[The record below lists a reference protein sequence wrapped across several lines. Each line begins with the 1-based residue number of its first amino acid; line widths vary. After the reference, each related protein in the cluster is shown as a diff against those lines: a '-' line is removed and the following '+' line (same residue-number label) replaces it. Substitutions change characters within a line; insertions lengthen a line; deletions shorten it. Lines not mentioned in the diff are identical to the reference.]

1 MKFTKMHGCG
11 NDYIFVDSRFEK
23 IENPEKLARVLS
35 DRHMG
40 VGADGL
46 VLIGTSDKADV
57 SMRMY
62 NADGSVGEMCGNAI
76 RCIGKY
82 VFENNIKNKT
92 TLTVD
97 TLAGVKTLFLTLN
110 QNKVVEVMVDLG
122 KPIILAK
129 EIPVISERETVVEE
143 PITVLDRN
151 FTMTCV
157 SMGNPHAV
165 IFVDNVASFP
175 VATYGLPL
183 EHSLRF
189 PNRVNVEFVQ
199 VVDRNNIKIPWPVVL
214 ELLLRSLQ
222 EFYQVNWIPMWLF
235 PVWEEFSKS
244 FTTTRIISCIY
255 PVLRLKYMMAKLRG
269 ILLSVGNETFYHCIQ
284 YRKCLWM

>member
-11 NDYIFVDSRFEK
+11 NDYIFLDSRFDSISE
-23 IENPEKLARVLS
+23 PEKLARTLS

-40 VGADGL
+40 IGADGL
-46 VLIGTSDKADV
+46 VLIGTSEKADI

-82 VFENNIKNKT
+82 VYENGIKSKT

-97 TLAGVKTLFLTLN
+97 TLAGIKTLFLTLN

-122 KPIILAK
+122 KPIITAK
-129 EIPVISERETVVEE
+129 DIPVLTEKDAVIEE
-143 PITVLDRN
+143 PITILDKE
-151 FTMTCV
+151 FKMTCV

-165 IFVDNVASFP
+165 IFTDNVANFP

-183 EHSLRF
+183 EHNLRF

-199 VVDRNNIKIPWPVVL
+199 VIDRNNI
-214 ELLLRSLQ
+214 R
-222 EFYQVNWIPMWLF
+222 MR
-235 PVWEEFSKS
+235 VWERGTGE
-244 FTTTRIISCIY
+244 T
-255 PVLRLKYMMAKLRG
+255 MACGTGTAASVVAG
-269 ILLSVGNETFYHCIQ
+269 ILTGRLDSYVVVCCLGGILKVFYDQKDNIVYLSGPAVKVYEGEISLEPLV
-284 YRKCLWM
+284 RKE

>member
-11 NDYIFVDSRFEK
+11 NDYIFLDSRFEG
-23 IENPEKLARVLS
+23 IPNPEKLARSLS

-40 VGADGL
+40 IGADGL
-46 VLIGTSDKADV
+46 VLIGTSEKADV

-82 VFENNIKNKT
+82 VYENNIKSKT

-97 TLAGVKTLFLTLN
+97 TLAGIKTLFLTIN

-122 KPIILAK
+122 KPIIAAK
-129 EIPVISERETVVEE
+129 EIPVFSDNETVIEE
-143 PITVLDRN
+143 PVTVLDKK
-151 FTMTCV
+151 FKITCV

-175 VATYGLPL
+175 VAAYGLPL
-183 EHSLRF
+183 EHNLKF

-199 VVDRNNIKIPWPVVL
+199 VVDRNNIKM
-214 ELLLRSLQ
+214 R
-222 EFYQVNWIPMWLF
+222 
-235 PVWEEFSKS
+235 VWERGTGETLACGTGTAAS
-244 FTTTRIISCIY
+244 
-255 PVLRLKYMMAKLRG
+255 VVAG
-269 ILLSVGNETFYHCIQ
+269 ILTGRLDSYVVVSCRGGILKVFYDQKDSIIYLSGGAVKVFEGEISLDSLVY
-284 YRKCLWM
+284 KE

>member
-11 NDYIFVDSRFEK
+11 NDYIFLDSRFEG
-23 IENPEKLARVLS
+23 IHNPEKLARSLS

-40 VGADGL
+40 IGADGL
-46 VLIGTSDKADV
+46 VLIGTSEKADV

-82 VFENNIKNKT
+82 VYENNIKSKT

-97 TLAGVKTLFLTLN
+97 TLAGIKTLFLTIN

-122 KPIILAK
+122 KPIIAAK
-129 EIPVISERETVVEE
+129 EIPVFSDNETVIEE
-143 PITVLDRN
+143 PVTVLDKK
-151 FTMTCV
+151 FKITCV

-175 VATYGLPL
+175 VAAYGLPL
-183 EHSLRF
+183 EHNLKF

-199 VVDRNNIKIPWPVVL
+199 VVDRNNIKM
-214 ELLLRSLQ
+214 R
-222 EFYQVNWIPMWLF
+222 
-235 PVWEEFSKS
+235 VWERGTGETLACGTGTAAS
-244 FTTTRIISCIY
+244 
-255 PVLRLKYMMAKLRG
+255 VVAG
-269 ILLSVGNETFYHCIQ
+269 ILTGRLDSYVVVSCRGGILKVFYDQKDNIIYLSGGAVKVFEGEISLDSLVY
-284 YRKCLWM
+284 KE

>member
-11 NDYIFVDSRFEK
+11 NDYIFLDSRFEG
-23 IENPEKLARVLS
+23 IHNPEKLARSLS

-40 VGADGL
+40 IGADGL
-46 VLIGTSDKADV
+46 VLIGTSEKADV

-82 VFENNIKNKT
+82 VYENNVKSKT

-97 TLAGVKTLFLTLN
+97 TLAGIKTLFLTIN

-122 KPIILAK
+122 KPIIAAK
-129 EIPVISERETVVEE
+129 EIPVFSDNETVIEE
-143 PITVLDRN
+143 PVTVLDKK
-151 FTMTCV
+151 FKITCV

-175 VATYGLPL
+175 VAAYGLPL
-183 EHSLRF
+183 EHNLKF

-199 VVDRNNIKIPWPVVL
+199 VVDRNNIKM
-214 ELLLRSLQ
+214 R
-222 EFYQVNWIPMWLF
+222 
-235 PVWEEFSKS
+235 VWERGTGETLACGTGTAAS
-244 FTTTRIISCIY
+244 
-255 PVLRLKYMMAKLRG
+255 VVAG
-269 ILLSVGNETFYHCIQ
+269 ILTGRLDSYVVVSCRGGILKVFYDQKDNIIYLSGGAVKVFEGEISLDSLVY
-284 YRKCLWM
+284 KE

>member
-11 NDYIFVDSRFEK
+11 NDYIFLDSRFES
-23 IENPEKLARVLS
+23 IPNPEKLARRLS

-40 VGADGL
+40 IGADGL
-46 VLIGTSDKADV
+46 VLIGNSEKADV

-82 VFENNIKNKT
+82 VYENNIKSKT

-97 TLAGVKTLFLTLN
+97 TLAGIKTLFLTLN

-122 KPIILAK
+122 KPIITAK
-129 EIPVISERETVVEE
+129 DIPVDSENESVIEE
-143 PITVLDRN
+143 QITVLDREFN
-151 FTMTCV
+151 ITCV

-165 IFVDNVASFP
+165 IFVDNVGTFP

-183 EHSLRF
+183 EHNLKF

-199 VVDRNNIKIPWPVVL
+199 VVDRNNI
-214 ELLLRSLQ
+214 R
-222 EFYQVNWIPMWLF
+222 MR
-235 PVWEEFSKS
+235 VWERGTGETLACGTGTAAS
-244 FTTTRIISCIY
+244 
-255 PVLRLKYMMAKLRG
+255 VVAG
-269 ILLSVGNETFYHCIQ
+269 ILTGRLDSYVVVSCRGGILKVFYDQKDNIVYLSGAAVKVFEGEISLDSLV
-284 YRKCLWM
+284 RRE

>member
-11 NDYIFVDSRFEK
+11 NDYIFVDSRFEN
-23 IENPEKLARVLS
+23 IAYPEKLARSLS

-46 VLIGTSDKADV
+46 ILIGTSDKADV
-57 SMRMY
+57 SMRMF

-82 VFENNIKNKT
+82 VYENGIKNKT

-122 KPIILAK
+122 TPIVMAK
-129 EIPVISERETVVEE
+129 EIPVISDRDKVINE
-143 PITVLDRN
+143 PITVLDKC

-165 IFVDNVASFP
+165 IFVDNVATFP
-175 VATYGLPL
+175 VATYGMPL
-183 EHSLRF
+183 EYSLRF

-199 VVDRNNIKIPWPVVL
+199 VVDRNNI
-214 ELLLRSLQ
+214 R
-222 EFYQVNWIPMWLF
+222 MR
-235 PVWEEFSKS
+235 VWERGTGE
-244 FTTTRIISCIY
+244 T
-255 PVLRLKYMMAKLRG
+255 MACGTGTAASVVAG
-269 ILLSVGNETFYHCIQ
+269 ILTGQLDSYVVVSCRGGILKVFYDQKDNVIYLSGPAVKVYEGEITLDSS
-284 YRKCLWM
+284 CL

>member
-11 NDYIFVDSRFEK
+11 NDYIFIDSRFEH
-23 IENPEKLARVLS
+23 IINPEKLARTVS

-40 VGADGL
+40 IGADGL
-46 VLIGTSDKADV
+46 VLIGNSDKADV

-82 VFENNIKNKT
+82 VYENNIKNKT

-97 TLAGVKTLFLTLN
+97 TLAGIKTLFLTLN

-122 KPIILAK
+122 KPIIIAK
-129 EIPVISERETVVEE
+129 EIPVISEHETVIEE
-143 PITVLDRN
+143 PITVLDRE
-151 FTMTCV
+151 FKITCV

-165 IFVDNVASFP
+165 IFVDNVGSFP

-183 EHSLRF
+183 EHNLKF

-199 VVDRNNIKIPWPVVL
+199 VVDRNNI
-214 ELLLRSLQ
+214 R
-222 EFYQVNWIPMWLF
+222 MR
-235 PVWEEFSKS
+235 VWERGTGE
-244 FTTTRIISCIY
+244 T
-255 PVLRLKYMMAKLRG
+255 MACGTGTAASVVAG
-269 ILLSVGNETFYHCIQ
+269 ILTGQLDSYVVVSCLGGILKIFYDQKDNIVYLSGPAVKVYDGEIALDSLV
-284 YRKCLWM
+284 RRE

>member
-11 NDYIFVDSRFEK
+11 NDYIFLDSRFEG
-23 IENPEKLARVLS
+23 ISNPEKLARSLS

-40 VGADGL
+40 IGADGL
-46 VLIGTSDKADV
+46 VLIGTSEKADV

-82 VFENNIKNKT
+82 VYENNIKSKT

-97 TLAGVKTLFLTLN
+97 TLAGIKTLFLTIN

-122 KPIILAK
+122 KPIIEAK
-129 EIPVISERETVVEE
+129 EIPVFSDNETVIEE
-143 PITVLDRN
+143 SVTVLDKE
-151 FTMTCV
+151 FKITCV

-183 EHSLRF
+183 EHNLKF

-199 VVDRNNIKIPWPVVL
+199 IVDRNNIKM
-214 ELLLRSLQ
+214 R
-222 EFYQVNWIPMWLF
+222 
-235 PVWEEFSKS
+235 VWERGTGETLACGTGTAAS
-244 FTTTRIISCIY
+244 
-255 PVLRLKYMMAKLRG
+255 VVAG
-269 ILLSVGNETFYHCIQ
+269 ILTGRLDSYVVVSCRGGILKVFYDQKDNIIYLSGGAVKVFEGDISLDSLV
-284 YRKCLWM
+284 RKE